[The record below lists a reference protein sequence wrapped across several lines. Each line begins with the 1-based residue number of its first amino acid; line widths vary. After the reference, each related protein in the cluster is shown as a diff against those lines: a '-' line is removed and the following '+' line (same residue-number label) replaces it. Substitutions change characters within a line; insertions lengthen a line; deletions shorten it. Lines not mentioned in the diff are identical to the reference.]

1 MFGVAAQVVSLIV
14 AAGAAGLLL
23 GWLIWGARPRTD
35 AAVTT
40 SSTRPVDVLLT
51 AGNRATG
58 PAPDEAS
65 SGGLTDDRA
74 SQIASNAP
82 PPSATTAEPRRDGVV
97 ALARMERY
105 FGAPSNEFVEP
116 VSSKMAPEPVTTQP
130 VDIQSHASQATIDDA
145 PVIALP
151 SPLDDLKRIRG
162 LGPTSER
169 RLHELGVRSFQ
180 ELIDLEPEAFERVR
194 RLLGKRTE
202 QESWVDQARA
212 LLPSERLPAQN
223 GSTPK

>member
-1 MFGVAAQVVSLIV
+1 MFGAAAQVVGLIV
-14 AAGAAGLLL
+14 CAGAAGLLL

-35 AAVTT
+35 AAAPT
-40 SSTRPVDVLLT
+40 SSTREVDELLS
-51 AGNRATG
+51 AGDRTEL
-58 PAPDEAS
+58 APDEAP
-65 SGGLTDDRA
+65 SGGLTDDRT

-82 PPSATTAEPRRDGVV
+82 PPSATTPEPRGDGVV

-116 VSSKMAPEPVTTQP
+116 VSSKMASEPVTTQP
-130 VDIQSHASQATIDDA
+130 VDIQSHAPQATIDDA

-194 RLLGKRTE
+194 RLLGKRNE
-202 QESWVDQARA
+202 QGSWVDQARA
-212 LLPSERLPAQN
+212 LLSSEPLPAQN